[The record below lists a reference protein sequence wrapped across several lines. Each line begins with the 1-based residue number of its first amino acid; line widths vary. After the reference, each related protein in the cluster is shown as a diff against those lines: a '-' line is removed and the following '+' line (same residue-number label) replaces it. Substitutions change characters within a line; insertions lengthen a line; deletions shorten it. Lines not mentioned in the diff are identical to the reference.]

1 VVKVQLTRNWR
12 NKVKKD
18 KKELSGTFALNKIE
32 PIHRWFSYMEGYS
45 SVLVEKELE
54 KISYD
59 NIEKLYD
66 PFGGSG
72 TSLLVASEHG
82 IEPFYSETNPVMAFI
97 CSTKINGVR
106 RAKQDKTILE
116 KLKEICEQIENVV
129 FVHEADRK
137 FNGFEKF
144 FENDR
149 LCEIL
154 QILDIINAC
163 NDSVARDIAKVAVA
177 GVTIQISK
185 MVRQGDL
192 RYAKENE
199 KIKVNQNVKEV
210 VLAKLHD
217 VIEDIENQDINL
229 AYDVKMANEDSRKI
243 TYENQID
250 CVITSPPYLNG
261 TNYIR
266 NTKLELKLL
275 GFINDES
282 DLPALHGKGIIAGIN
297 SVSSRNGMIDV
308 LECVKPY
315 IDQLQPIAYDKRIP
329 LMVAGYF
336 RDMKDV
342 LERLSVALKPDG
354 KFIMDIGD
362 SQFSGIHI
370 PTHEILEAIASN
382 YGFEKYD
389 EEILRTR
396 HSKNGTQLSQR
407 VLRFELR
414 K

>member
-1 VVKVQLTRNWR
+1 M
-12 NKVKKD
+12 KKD
-18 KKELSGTFALNKIE
+18 KKGLSGTFALNKIE

-54 KISYD
+54 KIGYD

-116 KLKEICEQIENVV
+116 KLKEICEQIEDAV
-129 FVHEADRK
+129 FVYEADRK

-396 HSKNGTQLSQR
+396 RSKNGTQLSQR
-407 VLRFELR
+407 ILRFELR

>member
-1 VVKVQLTRNWR
+1 MKR
-12 NKVKKD
+12 D
-18 KKELSGTFALNKIE
+18 KKGLSGTFVLNKLE
-32 PIHRWFSYMEGYS
+32 PIHRWYSYMEGYS
-45 SVLVEKELE
+45 SILVEKELE
-54 KISYD
+54 KIGYD
-59 NIEKLYD
+59 SIEKLYD

-82 IEPFYSETNPVMAFI
+82 IEPFYSETNPVMSFI

-106 RAKQDKTILE
+106 KAKQDKAILE
-116 KLKEICEQIENVV
+116 AIKEIYEQIENII
-129 FVHEADRK
+129 FVYEADRK
-137 FNGFEKF
+137 FDGFEKY
-144 FENDR
+144 FENNR

-154 QILDIINAC
+154 QILDTINAC
-163 NDSVARDIAKVAVA
+163 NNSVARDISKVAIA
-177 GVTIQISK
+177 GVAIQISE

-199 KIKVNQNVKEV
+199 KSKINQNVKEV
-210 VLAKLHD
+210 VLDKLHD
-217 VIEDIENQDINL
+217 IIEDIENPDINIV
-229 AYDVKMANEDSRKI
+229 YDVKLASEDSRQI
-243 TYENQID
+243 TFENQID

-282 DLPALHGKGIIAGIN
+282 DLPVLHGKGIIAGIN
-297 SVSSRNGMIDV
+297 SVSSRNGVIDV

-315 IDQLQPIAYDKRIP
+315 VDQLQPITYDKRIP

-336 RDMKDV
+336 RDMQVV
-342 LERLSVALKPDG
+342 LERLSVALKSDG

-362 SQFSGIHI
+362 SQFSGVHI
-370 PTHEILEAIASN
+370 PTHEILETIARD

-396 HSKNGTQLSQR
+396 RSKNGTQLSQR
-407 VLRFELR
+407 VLRFKIR

>member
-1 VVKVQLTRNWR
+1 M
-12 NKVKKD
+12 KKD

>member
-1 VVKVQLTRNWR
+1 
-12 NKVKKD
+12 VKKD